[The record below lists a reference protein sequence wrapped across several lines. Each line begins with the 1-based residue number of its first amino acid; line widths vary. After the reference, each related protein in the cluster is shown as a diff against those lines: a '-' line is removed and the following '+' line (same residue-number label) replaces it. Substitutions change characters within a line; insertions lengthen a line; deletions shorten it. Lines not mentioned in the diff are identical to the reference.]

1 MFRRSLFVLLAFV
14 LSVLLQFTAYDC
26 PFGIFKLFW
35 SWRGDNLVDE
45 IYFLLSPTKTCK
57 MCIKILTRFIK
68 LKKVTINRT
77 VFSVLLCK
85 MCILWHF
92 IFSWSRMFKS
102 ILSHN
107 MGLFSLDDEVRVPCF
122 CSQRWILAYTAF
134 LGFVCL
140 YAVRFNLSVAIV
152 CMVRTEPKNNSAT
165 ESVNHTAGLCTG
177 TVESVKLSN
186 QVTLF

>member
-1 MFRRSLFVLLAFV
+1 
-14 LSVLLQFTAYDC
+14 
-26 PFGIFKLFW
+26 
-35 SWRGDNLVDE
+35 
-45 IYFLLSPTKTCK
+45 
-57 MCIKILTRFIK
+57 
-68 LKKVTINRT
+68 
-77 VFSVLLCK
+77 
-85 MCILWHF
+85 
-92 IFSWSRMFKS
+92 
-102 ILSHN
+102 